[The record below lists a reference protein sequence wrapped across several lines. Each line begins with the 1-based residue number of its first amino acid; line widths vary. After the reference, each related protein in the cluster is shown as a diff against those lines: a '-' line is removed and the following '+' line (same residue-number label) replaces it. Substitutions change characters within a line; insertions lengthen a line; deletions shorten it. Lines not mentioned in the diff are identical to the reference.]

1 MTYSHVSLVWWSQV
15 RVHVCFHMCFILRVL
30 GSTGCVHVSVCMY
43 VACSYVRMY
52 RLFGGMCVCV
62 CARVYVYMS
71 TYSSRLFS
79 RGRIVCVCG
88 SIVSASYVCV
98 CCVHVYVYISA
109 PLVFSW
115 ENHVCLCVSRLVR
128 WFLYHMMLCSI
139 VSDSC
144 VCVWVGVCCVHV

>member
-1 MTYSHVSLVWWSQV
+1 M

-98 CCVHVYVYISA
+98 LCACICVHICAACFLLGESCVFVRIQTGA
-109 PLVFSW
+109 LVSLSYDAMFY
-115 ENHVCLCVSRLVR
+115 RIR
-128 WFLYHMMLCSI
+128 FL
-139 VSDSC
+139 C
-144 VCVWVGVCCVHV
+144 VCVGGCVLCACIGIHI